1 MTLEAPFYDLLT
13 TSVTRQAFTRYSTDG
28 YEGTR
33 TYSTASASFSA
44 RVVQKRE
51 RVLDKQG
58 QETLTSHVAW
68 TASTVAWSVEDK
80 FTHAGSTFRILSL
93 DRLTDETAAVHHT
106 KLYLRA

>member
-1 MTLEAPFYDLLT
+1 MTLEAAFYDLLT
-13 TSVTRQAFTRYSTDG
+13 TSVQRNAFTKYSTDG

-33 TYSTASASFSA
+33 SYAAGASTFSA

-58 QETLTSHVAW
+58 QETVTSHVAW
-68 TASTVAWSVEDK
+68 TASTAAWSVEDK
-80 FTHAGSTFRILSL
+80 FTHQASTYRIVML

>member
-1 MTLEAPFYDLLT
+1 MTIEAAFLDLMST
-13 TSVTRQAFTRYSTDG
+13 TVRRNAFTRYSTDG

-33 TYSTASASFSA
+33 TYSLTASTYAA

-58 QETLTSHVAW
+58 QETLTSHVCW
-68 TASTVAWSVEDK
+68 TASTAAWSVEDK
-80 FTHAGSTFRILSL
+80 FTHAGSTYRILSL

>member
-1 MTLEAPFYDLLT
+1 MTLEAAFYGLMT
-13 TSVTRQAFTRYSTDG
+13 TTIRRNAFTKYSTDG

-33 TYSTASASFSA
+33 SYSLTATTHSA

-58 QETLTSHVAW
+58 QETVTSHVAW

-80 FTHAGSTFRILSL
+80 FTHQSSTYRIVML
-93 DRLTDETAAVHHT
+93 DRMTDETAAVHHT